1 MKLTLSAPESALL
14 AACVTLLLVA
24 CLGPALAHPGH
35 YHQFADQRTW
45 LGIPCA
51 LDVLSN
57 LPFAVWGCI
66 GLRTLHC
73 AEPGSMPAA
82 QRQMATLFFAGLI
95 LTAAGSSWYHWQ
107 PDDAGLALDRLSM
120 VVAFAGLLGLAAAG
134 RISARAGLALGVA
147 TLLWGPISVAVWSRT
162 GNVLPWA
169 LVQFGGMALVLW
181 LASRPP
187 LAGELP
193 VHWGMVIVIYAAAKL
208 LEQGDHQVYQL
219 LGHTLSGHSLK
230 HLIAGL
236 AAWPIWSAIRAMQA
250 SRRVAHRP

>member
-14 AACVTLLLVA
+14 AACITLLLVA

-35 YHQFADQRTW
+35 YHQFADQRSW

-73 AEPGSMPAA
+73 TEQDGVPTA
-82 QRQMATLFFAGLI
+82 QRHMATLFFAGLI

-120 VVAFAGLLGLAAAG
+120 VIPFAGLLGLAAAG
-134 RISARAGLALGVA
+134 RISARAGLTLGVA
-147 TLLWGPISVAVWSRT
+147 TLLWGPISVAVWSQT

-187 LAGELP
+187 LADALP
-193 VHWGMVIVIYAAAKL
+193 VRWGAVILIYAAAKL

-230 HLIAGL
+230 HLIASL
-236 AAWPIWSAIRAMQA
+236 AAWPVWCAIRTRQTPGRTT
-250 SRRVAHRP
+250 RRP

>member
-14 AACVTLLLVA
+14 AACATLLLVA

-35 YHQFADQRTW
+35 YHQFADQRSW

-57 LPFAVWGCI
+57 LPFAVWGYI
-66 GLRTLHC
+66 GLRTLHGT
-73 AEPGSMPAA
+73 ATGSMPAA

-107 PDDAGLALDRLSM
+107 PDDAGLALDRLCM
-120 VVAFAGLLGLAAAG
+120 VVPFAGLLGLAAAG
-134 RISARAGLALGVA
+134 RISERAGLALGVA

-187 LAGELP
+187 HAGAWP
-193 VHWGMVIVIYAAAKL
+193 VRWGAVMMIYAAAKL

-230 HLIAGL
+230 HMVASL
-236 AAWPIWSAIRAMQA
+236 AAWPLWSALRVVEA
-250 SRRVAHRP
+250 SDGVARRP